1 METGQHWINVA
12 YNVRLFMFMFPSTA
26 ASTFVLSSYGAY
38 NDRDVCLPLQLLNKF
53 AVFHEAISVLP
64 LDSNPPP

>member
-1 METGQHWINVA
+1 
-12 YNVRLFMFMFPSTA
+12 MFMFPSTA